1 MKLSITFEITDKE
14 KYFVA
19 RCPELDF
26 VSQGKTAEEA
36 KKNLSEVIA
45 IQFEEMTDAGTIG
58 EYLAE
63 CGFTKK
69 DVEIIRNNMRTV
81 GMSREQYFELIKSV
95 KL

>member
-1 MKLSITFEITDKE
+1 MQLNITIEITDKG

-45 IQFEEMTDAGTIG
+45 IQFEEMTEAGTVE

-63 CGFTKK
+63 CGFARKENSFVLPYRKMET
-69 DVEIIRNNMRTV
+69 ML
-81 GMSREQYFELIKSV
+81 FEV
-95 KL
+95 A

>member
-1 MKLSITFEITDKE
+1 MQLNITIEITDKG

-26 VSQGKTAEEA
+26 VSQGKTPEEA

-69 DVEIIRNNMRTV
+69 ESHFVPPYRKAETML
-81 GMSREQYFELIKSV
+81 FEV
-95 KL
+95 A